1 MYVSLHLQRLLLSET
16 LIRKAQQLQSKLL
29 RMVGVKLKMVGLNC
43 LIQRNA
49 KGYEKTQETVMINL
63 AISRYFL
70 Y

>member
-1 MYVSLHLQRLLLSET
+1 
-16 LIRKAQQLQSKLL
+16 
-29 RMVGVKLKMVGLNC
+29 MVGLNC